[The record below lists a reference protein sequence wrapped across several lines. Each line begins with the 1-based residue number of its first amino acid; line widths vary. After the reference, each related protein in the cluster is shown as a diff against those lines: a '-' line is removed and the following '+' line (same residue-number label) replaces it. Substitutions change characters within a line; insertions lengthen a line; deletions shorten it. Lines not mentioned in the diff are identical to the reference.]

1 MTPTK
6 RILIIAGPNGAGKST
21 FANEFLLNEADCPDF
36 INADLIAAGLNP
48 FQPELSVVQ
57 AGRLM
62 LEMIDDYVR
71 RGESFVF
78 EVTLSGRGFARMI
91 PQWQQQGYWVKLHFL
106 RLPSA
111 DVAVDRVAHRV
122 RRGGHHVPEEEIRR
136 RFDSGLR
143 NFELIYKDLVD
154 EWTLYDA
161 TTTPATPI
169 EYGGRRE

>member
-1 MTPTK
+1 
-6 RILIIAGPNGAGKST
+6 
-21 FANEFLLNEADCPDF
+21 
-36 INADLIAAGLNP
+36 
-48 FQPELSVVQ
+48 
-57 AGRLM
+57 M

-91 PQWQQQGYWVKLHFL
+91 PQWQLQGYWVKLHFL

-111 DVAVDRVAHRV
+111 DVAVDRVGHRV

-154 EWTLYDA
+154 EWILYDA
-161 TTTPATPI
+161 TTTPPTPL
-169 EYGGRRE
+169 EYGGRVL